1 MEEKLARAKTDK
13 EARAAAEKKDRGD
26 DAKPT
31 SKPPDKGKGKE
42 VVPDS
47 VMSRDTSLKSR
58 DRGKAVPRALTQ
70 EERAAYRARI
80 ANQASAGDS
89 SSKLKSASAP
99 NNVMTKEKWAK
110 MSDEEK
116 KMYMAAKEKRKT
128 ASVNDDGAMT
138 KEKWGKM
145 SDEEKKVYLAEREK
159 RKKAET
165 SKDPSTSQSGGKEG
179 VSKKNWGELSDE
191 EKKRYLVERE
201 KSSKPKSR
209 EEEAAAKAEKWDKMS
224 DEDKKRYMHEKQN
237 RDQARRAALK
247 AGEGSGLSAEEK
259 ATI

>member
-1 MEEKLARAKTDK
+1 MKEKLARAEADK
-13 EARAAAEKKDRGD
+13 EVRGAAEKKVERD
-26 DAKPT
+26 DSRPP
-31 SKPPDKGKGKE
+31 SKPDKGKGKE
-42 VVPDS
+42 VVPVS
-47 VMSRDTSLKSR
+47 MMWRDTSLESK
-58 DRGKAVPRALTQ
+58 DRGKAEPRALTK

-89 SSKLKSASAP
+89 SSKLKTASAS

-110 MSDEEK
+110 LSDEEK
-116 KMYMAAKEKRKT
+116 KMYMAAREKCKP
-128 ASVNDDGAMT
+128 ASVSDDGAMM

-145 SDEEKKVYLAEREK
+145 SDEEKKLYMAEREK
-159 RKKAET
+159 RKKVQS

-179 VSKKNWGELSDE
+179 ASNKKWDELSDE

-201 KSSKPKSR
+201 KRSKSKSR

-224 DEDKKRYMHEKQN
+224 DEDKKRYMHEKQK
-237 RDQARRAALK
+237 REQARRAALK
-247 AGEGSGLSAEEK
+247 AGEGIGLSAEEK

>member
-1 MEEKLARAKTDK
+1 MKEKLARAEADK
-13 EARAAAEKKDRGD
+13 EVRGAAEKKVERD
-26 DAKPT
+26 DSRPP
-31 SKPPDKGKGKE
+31 SKPDKGKGKE
-42 VVPDS
+42 VVPVS
-47 VMSRDTSLKSR
+47 MMSRDTSLDPK
-58 DRGKAVPRALTQ
+58 DGGKAVPRALTK
-70 EERAAYRARI
+70 EEKAAYRARI

-89 SSKLKSASAP
+89 SSILKTASAS

-116 KMYMAAKEKRKT
+116 KMYVAAKEKRKT
-128 ASVNDDGAMT
+128 DSVNDDGAMT

-159 RKKAET
+159 RKKVET
-165 SKDPSTSQSGGKEG
+165 SKDPSNSHAREKEG
-179 VSKKNWGELSDE
+179 ASKKKWDELTDE

-201 KSSKPKSR
+201 KRSKPKSR

-224 DEDKKRYMHEKQN
+224 DEDKTRYMHDKQK
-237 RDQARRAALK
+237 REQARRAALK